1 MDEMF
6 EDLRIHRHILCIDL
20 MSFYA
25 SVECVE
31 RGLDPKKAMLV
42 VADLDRGEGSVT
54 LAATPPVK
62 RAGLKSRGRLYEID
76 PKLRKQITIVKPSMQ
91 KYVDYSIKINEIYRS
106 LFDIEDLYVYSI
118 DETFIDVTSY
128 LTLYSATP
136 EKLAL
141 ALKRKIFNELGLHVT
156 IGYGPNMVLAK
167 YALDIESKHTENQIA
182 IWTYDNFHEK
192 LWPITDFT
200 KIWGIGPGRS
210 RSLKK
215 LGITSIGEL
224 AKFPTETINKA
235 MGVIGEELVL
245 HANGIDLSLV
255 QDSHELD
262 GHKSLGVG
270 QTLQSDVFDD
280 DLLNIII
287 EMLFD
292 TVLKLR
298 NYQYKC
304 HGIAL
309 SLGFNK
315 KFYKGGVHKSLHLS
329 SATSDY
335 NIIKDE
341 FTNIFNQIYPKGIGV
356 RKISI
361 SLTNLEQNQYEQ
373 MNLFN
378 KSAPKRANLDE
389 AILKIRSKYGKSSI
403 MTANSKYD
411 KATGYERNKLIGGH
425 NAVAKEV
432 EKNNKK

>member
-1 MDEMF
+1 MYDMF

-20 MSFYA
+20 MAFYA

-31 RGLDPKKAMLV
+31 RGLDPKTEYLV
-42 VADLDRGEGSVT
+42 VADTARGEGSVT

-76 PKLRKQITIVKPSMQ
+76 PKLRKKIKIVKPSMQ
-91 KYVDYSIKINEIYRS
+91 KYVDYSLRINEIYRS
-106 LFDIEDLYVYSI
+106 LFDEEDMFVYSI
-118 DETFIDVTSY
+118 DETFIDITNY
-128 LTLYSATP
+128 LKLYNSSP
-136 EKLAL
+136 EKMAI
-141 ALKRKIFNELGLHVT
+141 AIKRKIFRELGLYVT

-167 YALDIESKHTENQIA
+167 FALDIESKHTPNQIA
-182 IWTYDNFHEK
+182 IWTYDNFAEK

-200 KIWGIGPGRS
+200 SVWGIGRGRA
-210 RSLKK
+210 RRLRK

-224 AKFPTETINKA
+224 ATFPVEKINKA

-245 HANGIDLSLV
+245 HANGIDLSRV
-255 QDSHELD
+255 QDGKELE

-270 QTLQSDVFDD
+270 QTTQNDIFDD
-280 DLLNIII
+280 ELLNIII

-298 NYQYKC
+298 NYEYKC
-304 HGIAL
+304 QGIAL

-315 KFYKGGVHKSLHLS
+315 KYYKGGVHKHLHLT

-335 NIIKDE
+335 NILKEE
-341 FTNIFNQIYPKGIGV
+341 FTELFNNIYPRGVGV
-356 RKISI
+356 RKISV
-361 SLTNLEQNQYEQ
+361 SLTELEENKYEQ

-378 KSAPKRANLDE
+378 KAAPKRANLDD
-389 AILKIRSKYGKSSI
+389 ALLKIRSKYGKSSI

-411 KATGYERNKLIGGH
+411 GATGYQRNKLIGGH
-425 NAVAKEV
+425 NADATSE
-432 EKNNKK
+432 NNE